1 MKNMNNA
8 RYLLGALAAAAIAVA
23 LGGCAAAVVGGAVA
37 GGMVATDRRSTGAQ
51 VDDQNIELRASSSLS
66 GTFGER
72 SHINVTSYNAQV
84 LITGEVLTEQD
95 KQQAQQIV
103 GKVPGVRSVVNELGV
118 MPVTSFSQRSEDS
131 LITAKVKASMV
142 DASDVFGTLFK
153 VVTERNTVYLMGR
166 VTQAE
171 ANRATE
177 IARST
182 SGVQRVVRVLEIVT
196 EAQLQPPPPTP
207 ATPATPSAAPA
218 SAPKS

>member
-1 MKNMNNA
+1 MKHTRPA
-8 RYLLGALAAAAIAVA
+8 RRLAGALAVAAIAAA

-37 GGMVATDRRSTGAQ
+37 TGMVATDRRSTGAQ
-51 VDDQNIELRASSSLS
+51 LDDQNIELRAASSLS
-66 GTFGER
+66 GTFGDR
-72 SHINVTSYNAQV
+72 AHINVTSFNAKV
-84 LITGEVLTEQD
+84 LITGEVATEAD
-95 KQQAQQIV
+95 KQQAFQIV
-103 GKVPGVRSVVNELGV
+103 SQVQGVRSVVNELAV
-118 MPVTSFSQRSEDS
+118 MPVTSMSQRSSDA

-166 VTQAE
+166 VTQVE

-177 IARST
+177 IARSV

-196 EAQLQPPPPTP
+196 EAELKPPPPTP
-207 ATPATPSAAPA
+207 ATPAS

>member
-1 MKNMNNA
+1 MKHTRPA
-8 RYLLGALAAAAIAVA
+8 RRLAGALAVAAIAAA

-37 GGMVATDRRSTGAQ
+37 TGMVATDRRSTGAQ
-51 VDDQNIELRASSSLS
+51 LDDQNIELRAASSLS
-66 GTFGER
+66 GTFGDR
-72 SHINVTSYNAQV
+72 AHINVTSFNAKV
-84 LITGEVLTEQD
+84 LITGEVATEAD
-95 KQQAQQIV
+95 RQQAFQIV
-103 GKVPGVRSVVNELGV
+103 SQVQGVRSVVNELAV
-118 MPVTSFSQRSEDS
+118 MPVTSLSQRSSDS

-166 VTQAE
+166 VTQVE

-177 IARST
+177 IARSV

-196 EAQLQPPPPTP
+196 EAELKPPPPTP
-207 ATPATPSAAPA
+207 ATPAS

>member
-1 MKNMNNA
+1 MKHTRLA
-8 RYLLGALAAAAIAVA
+8 RCLAGALTVATLAAA

-37 GGMVATDRRSTGAQ
+37 TGMVATDRRSTGAQ
-51 VDDQNIELRASSSLS
+51 LDDQNIELRASSSLA
-66 GTFGER
+66 GTFGDR
-72 SHINVTSYNAQV
+72 AHINVTSFNAKV
-84 LITGEVLTEQD
+84 LITGEVATEAD
-95 KQQAQQIV
+95 KQQAFQIV
-103 GKVPGVRSVVNELGV
+103 SQVQGVRSVVNELAV
-118 MPVTSFSQRSEDS
+118 MPVTSLSQRSSDS

-166 VTQAE
+166 VTQVE

-177 IARST
+177 IARSV

-196 EAQLQPPPPTP
+196 EAELKPPPPTP
-207 ATPATPSAAPA
+207 ATPAS

>member
-1 MKNMNNA
+1 MKHTRPA
-8 RYLLGALAAAAIAVA
+8 RRLAGALAVAAIAAA

-37 GGMVATDRRSTGAQ
+37 TGMVATDRRSTGAQ
-51 VDDQNIELRASSSLS
+51 LDDQNIELRAASSLS
-66 GTFGER
+66 GTFGDR
-72 SHINVTSYNAQV
+72 AHINVTSFNAKV
-84 LITGEVLTEQD
+84 LITGEVATEAD
-95 KQQAQQIV
+95 KQQAFQIV
-103 GKVPGVRSVVNELGV
+103 SQVQGVRSVVNELAV
-118 MPVTSFSQRSEDS
+118 MPVTSLSQRSSDS

-166 VTQAE
+166 VTQVE

-177 IARST
+177 IARSV

-196 EAQLQPPPPTP
+196 EAELKPPPPTP
-207 ATPATPSAAPA
+207 ATPAS

>member
-1 MKNMNNA
+1 MKNTRPA
-8 RYLLGALAAAAIAVA
+8 RRLAGALTVAAIAAA

-37 GGMVATDRRSTGAQ
+37 TGMVATDRRSTGAQ
-51 VDDQNIELRASSSLS
+51 LDDQNIELRAASSLS
-66 GTFGER
+66 GTFGDR
-72 SHINVTSYNAQV
+72 AHINVTSFNAKV
-84 LITGEVLTEQD
+84 LITGEVATEAD
-95 KQQAQQIV
+95 KQQAFQIV
-103 GKVPGVRSVVNELGV
+103 SQVQGVRSVVNELAV
-118 MPVTSFSQRSEDS
+118 MPVTSLSQRSSDS

-166 VTQAE
+166 VTQVE

-177 IARST
+177 IARSV

-196 EAQLQPPPPTP
+196 EAELKPPPPTP
-207 ATPATPSAAPA
+207 ATPAS